1 VLSVGQKQLICL
13 ARAILRDNKILV
25 LDEATS
31 NVYLRTDDFIQRI
44 LKTRFARYTIL
55 TIAHR
60 LNTIADYDVV
70 IVMDKGNVVEVGPPL
85 TLLVKDLDDQT
96 ITSNG
101 PFAQMVMSTGDSN
114 AKGIFRAAMLKY
126 NHIDE

>member
-55 TIAHR
+55 TIVHR
-60 LNTIADYDVV
+60 LTTIADYDVI
-70 IVMDKGNVVEVGPPL
+70 IVMKKGYVVEVGPPL
-85 TLLVKDLDDQT
+85 TLLLKNLENET
-96 ITSNG
+96 ITG
-101 PFAQMVMSTGDSN
+101 DCLFAQLVSIGDSN
-114 AKGIFRAAMLKY
+114 AKSIFRAAMRKY
-126 NHIDE
+126 KQIDE